1 MANIEA
7 LVKQLDRIGGSV
19 ALVGPTLAAEKI
31 VRDLQELGPLWSGR
45 FANSWQITGPQGQL
59 AQGTGAAG
67 RPQVIGFSS
76 APFTGLQAVQTLS
89 RTFFTK
95 DKIVYRISNF
105 CPYADEARD
114 FVPYTPPSD
123 AEKSSIGDPL
133 GQATSGVRGP
143 GAKRGDLKGT
153 GRNRSTA
160 PLDWYT
166 TYAGGGQLD
175 RTIQVMLDKTFR
187 AVR

>member
-1 MANIEA
+1 MANLESLA
-7 LVKQLDRIGGSV
+7 KKLDRVAGSA

-31 VRDLQELGPLWSGR
+31 VRDLQNLGPLWSGR

-59 AQGTGAAG
+59 AKGTGAAG
-67 RPQVIGFSS
+67 RPQVIEFSS
-76 APFTGLQAVQTLS
+76 APFTGLQATQTLF
-89 RTFFTK
+89 RATFSK
-95 DKIVYRISNF
+95 NKIVYRISNF

-114 FVPYTPPSD
+114 FVPYTPPAND
-123 AEKSSIGDPL
+123 KKSSIGEPL
-133 GQATSGVRGP
+133 GQATSGVRRP
-143 GAKRGDLKGT
+143 GAKRGDLQGS

-166 TYAGGGQLD
+166 TYVGGGQLD

-187 AVR
+187 AAR